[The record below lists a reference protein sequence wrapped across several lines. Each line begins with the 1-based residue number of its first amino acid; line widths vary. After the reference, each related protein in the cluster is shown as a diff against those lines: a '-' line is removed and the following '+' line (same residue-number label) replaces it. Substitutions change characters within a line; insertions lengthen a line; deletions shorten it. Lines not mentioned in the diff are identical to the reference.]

1 MASATPKAPDV
12 DPFFFADRGG
22 PGPHGPVPRGPVPRG
37 EVPPAA
43 TTLRPVASG
52 RARTA
57 PATGPAAPAGKRRRQ
72 WGGDRRTRALP
83 MVPEPVSERR
93 VAMARL
99 AIIVTVTAWLGYVIT
114 WFFDDFFH
122 PGYESAVDR
131 AESVLYLLIVSLL
144 TVSALAYLLSRLG
157 FFYRTRTHHRASR
170 AILDQF
176 FDTNTPTLT
185 TIVPSYQEDGRVI
198 RNTLLSAA
206 LQEYPNKRVV
216 LLIDD
221 PFVPKNAKAREQL
234 EAARALPGEM
244 TRLLSGPVSRFTRA
258 LQLFEASCA
267 RREPLGLG
275 SMIALASS
283 YEEAASWLEQLAG
296 GLEIIDHTDAFFAN
310 EVVLRLAASLRAI
323 GSALLA
329 SADEGVILEQQMF
342 RRLYRRLVWTFRAE
356 ITSFERKRY
365 ASLSHE
371 PNKAMNLNS
380 YMGLMGGCYREV
392 RTVTG
397 PALVRSQPGPGTLNI
412 PDPDY
417 VVTLDA
423 DSVLLPEYC
432 LRLVHLLEQNEYRDM
447 AIAQTPYSS
456 FPGSST
462 RLERIAAASTDLQH
476 IVHQGLTYYDAT
488 FWVGANAVIRKRAL
502 NEIAETSYIGDW
514 EIRHFI
520 RDRTVIEDTES
531 TIDMGIHGWRLYNCP
546 ERLSYSATPPDF
558 GSLCIQRRRWANG
571 GLLIIPKLR
580 RQSRARRA
588 LGQRTG
594 FGELF
599 LRWNYM
605 ASISWSSI
613 SLLVLLA
620 FPFSAT
626 LISPLLGLVALPY
639 FLAMASDLR
648 YCGYKRL
655 DVLRI
660 YGFNLVLLP
669 VNLAGTLSS
678 VVQGITASKAPFAR
692 TPKVRNRTVVGP
704 FFVIAPYLLIVLAG
718 GTFYFAYRNDR
729 VENMAYAALNVVLA
743 CYAAKAFIGLRNSVV
758 DVCIHATS
766 LLYKSTRRRRVPRKI
781 RRAQQQAPQ
790 PTDWRSVLEVGF
802 VEPQPA
808 PTGTARS
815 NTARSNTARSNTAR
829 SAQPWPDQPR
839 PVPPTSGQPAAGPPG
854 KKRGPA
860 HGAAESAG
868 ESRRRL
874 SLLRVLVALIVL
886 GAAGYGGLVG
896 VQTRLAGTAVV
907 HQTWFAPYVDVTLT
921 PTYQFQSSTADLARQ
936 TVLGFVVA
944 EPGTGCT
951 PSWGAAYPLAQANQS
966 LTLSSRIAQLE
977 QDGAQPIVSFG
988 GQAHTSL
995 DVGCTSVTGLAR
1007 AYQSVINSYQLTA
1020 IDLDIEGAAL
1030 NNFAA
1035 EQRRAAAVADLEQA
1049 ARAAHRQLSVW
1060 LTLPVEPSGLQGNA
1074 ISVIS
1079 SMLQDHVS
1087 ITGINVMTMDFT
1099 HAPAA
1104 GSTMLTSVESALNA
1118 THAQLADLFPRY
1130 GIRLRS
1136 QQIWQR
1142 LGATV
1147 MIGQNDIAGENFTV
1161 PDARGLVGFAGS
1173 THLGRISM
1181 WSLNRDSQCG
1191 SSFPET
1197 GLLSNTCSGTAQSSL
1212 EFSQVFGH
1220 LHGVPSVTVSA
1231 GNVQPAVANTNPA
1244 DAPYPQWSATANYP
1258 YQYKVVEDGEIYQA
1272 KWFNSGDDPQAQ
1284 VQYAWQ
1290 TPWELLGPVLP
1301 GDHAPV
1307 ITPPSPG
1314 TYPAWSIS
1322 TQYQGGDKVLY
1333 QGLPY
1338 QSKWDNQGV
1347 SPQGATTDPVDSP
1360 WKALYKVPGEP
1371 AGTSVQAPSVPASAA
1386 SSSPSAASSSSPSA
1400 GSPTP

>member
-1 MASATPKAPDV
+1 
-12 DPFFFADRGG
+12 
-22 PGPHGPVPRGPVPRG
+22 
-37 EVPPAA
+37 
-43 TTLRPVASG
+43 
-52 RARTA
+52 
-57 PATGPAAPAGKRRRQ
+57 
-72 WGGDRRTRALP
+72 
-83 MVPEPVSERR
+83 MVPQPVSDRR

-99 AIIVTVTAWLGYVIT
+99 AIIVTVTAWLGYLIT

-122 PGYESAVDR
+122 PGYETAVDR

-185 TIVPSYQEDGRVI
+185 TIIPSYQEDARVI

-206 LQEYPNKRVV
+206 LQEYPDKRVV

-221 PFVPKNAKAREQL
+221 PFVPKTAQAREQL
-234 EAARALPGEM
+234 EAARALPGEIA
-244 TRLLSGPVSRFTRA
+244 RLLSGPVSRFSRA
-258 LQLFEASCA
+258 LQVFEASCE

-283 YEEAASWLEQLAG
+283 YEEAASWLEQLAASQ
-296 GLEIIDHTDAFFAN
+296 EIIDHTDAFFAN

-323 GSALLA
+323 GMALLA

-342 RRLYRRLVWTFRAE
+342 RRLYRRLVWTFRAQV
-356 ITSFERKRY
+356 TSFERKRY

-432 LRLVHLLEQNEYRDM
+432 LRLVHLLEQSEYRDM

-462 RLERIAAASTDLQH
+462 RLERIAGASTDLQH

-558 GSLCIQRRRWANG
+558 GALCIQRRRWANG

-588 LGQRTG
+588 LGQRTR

-704 FFVIAPYLLIVLAG
+704 FFVIAPYLLIALAG
-718 GTFYFAYRNDR
+718 ATFYFAYRHHR

-758 DVCIHATS
+758 DICIHATS
-766 LLYKSTRRRRVPRKI
+766 LLYKSKRRRRVPRKI
-781 RRAQQQAPQ
+781 RRAQQEAPQ
-790 PTDWRSVLEVGF
+790 SADWRSVLEVGF

-808 PTGTARS
+808 PARS
-815 NTARSNTARSNTAR
+815 GSPRSGSGQPWPDQAWPGLAGSARPG
-829 SAQPWPDQPR
+829 SAQPWPGLAGSAQPGSVAPGPQR
-839 PVPPTSGQPAAGPPG
+839 PAQKRRAAH
-854 KKRGPA
+854 GPA
-860 HGAAESAG
+860 EPTG
-868 ESRRRL
+868 EPRRRL
-874 SLLRVLVALIVL
+874 SLLRVLVALIIL
-886 GAAGYGGLVG
+886 GGAGYGGLVG
-896 VQTRLAGTAVV
+896 VQTRLASTTVV

-944 EPGTGCT
+944 EPGAGCT
-951 PSWGAAYPLAQANQS
+951 PSWGAAYTLAQANQS
-966 LTLSSRIAQLE
+966 LALSSRVAQLA

-995 DVGCTSVTGLAR
+995 DVACTSVSGLAR
-1007 AYQSVINSYQLTA
+1007 AYQSVIDAYQVTA
-1020 IDLDIEGAAL
+1020 VDLDIEGAAL
-1030 NNFAA
+1030 SNFAA

-1079 SMLQDHVS
+1079 SMLRDHVS

-1104 GSTMLTSVESALNA
+1104 GSTMLASVQSALKS
-1118 THAQLADLFPRY
+1118 THAQLANLFPRY

-1161 PDARGLVGFAGS
+1161 PDAVGLVSFARS

-1197 GLLSNTCSGTAQSSL
+1197 GLLSNTCSGTAQSGL
-1212 EFSQVFGH
+1212 QFSQVFGQ
-1220 LHGVPSVTVSA
+1220 LHGVTSVTASA
-1231 GNVQPAVANTNPA
+1231 GDVQPAVANTDPA
-1244 DAPYPQWSATANYP
+1244 DAPYPQWSATGDYP
-1258 YQYKVVEDGEIYQA
+1258 YEYKVVEDGEIYQA

-1301 GDHAPV
+1301 GNHAPV
-1307 ITPPSPG
+1307 IATPSG
-1314 TYPAWSIS
+1314 DAYPAWSIG
-1322 TQYQGGDKVLY
+1322 TQYKGGDKVVY

-1338 QSKWDNQGV
+1338 EAKWDNQGV
-1347 SPQGATTDPVDSP
+1347 SPQDATSDPADSP

-1371 AGTSVQAPSVPASAA
+1371 AATSVQAPAVAASA
-1386 SSSPSAASSSSPSA
+1386 
-1400 GSPTP
+1400 TPAP

>member
-1 MASATPKAPDV
+1 
-12 DPFFFADRGG
+12 
-22 PGPHGPVPRGPVPRG
+22 
-37 EVPPAA
+37 
-43 TTLRPVASG
+43 
-52 RARTA
+52 
-57 PATGPAAPAGKRRRQ
+57 
-72 WGGDRRTRALP
+72 
-83 MVPEPVSERR
+83 
-93 VAMARL
+93 
-99 AIIVTVTAWLGYVIT
+99 
-114 WFFDDFFH
+114 
-122 PGYESAVDR
+122 VDR
-131 AESVLYLLIVSLL
+131 AESVLYLFIVSLL

-185 TIVPSYQEDGRVI
+185 TIIPSYQEDARVI

-206 LQEYPNKRVV
+206 LQEYPDKRVV

-221 PFVPKNAKAREQL
+221 PFVPKTAQAREQL
-234 EAARALPGEM
+234 EAARALPGEI

-258 LQLFEASCA
+258 LDVFEASCG
-267 RREPLGLG
+267 RNEPLGLG

-283 YEEAASWLEQLAG
+283 YQEAASWLEQMAA

-329 SADEGVILEQQMF
+329 SADEGVILEQQVF

-462 RLERIAAASTDLQH
+462 RLERIAGASTDLQH

-502 NEIAETSYIGDW
+502 NEIAETSYLGDW

-588 LGQRTG
+588 LGQRTR

-669 VNLAGTLSS
+669 VNLTGTLSS

-704 FFVIAPYLLIVLAG
+704 FFVIAPYLLIALAG
-718 GTFYFAYRNDR
+718 GTFYFAYRHHR

-758 DVCIHATS
+758 DVCIHATA
-766 LLYKSTRRRRVPRKI
+766 LLYKSNRRRRVPRKI
-781 RRAQQQAPQ
+781 RRAQQEAPQ
-790 PTDWRSVLEVGF
+790 LPDWRSVLEVGF

-808 PTGTARS
+808 PARS
-815 NTARSNTARSNTAR
+815 GSARSGSARSG
-829 SAQPWPDQPR
+829 SGQPWPDQAWPGQ
-839 PVPPTSGQPAAGPPG
+839 PGSAQPGSGQPAPGSQGPG
-854 KKRGPA
+854 KKRRAA
-860 HGAAESAG
+860 HGSAEPPG
-868 ESRRRL
+868 EPRRRL

-886 GAAGYGGLVG
+886 GAVGYGGLIG
-896 VQTRLAGTAVV
+896 VQTRLASTAVV

-944 EPGTGCT
+944 APGAGCA
-951 PSWGAAYPLAQANQS
+951 PSWGAGYTLAQANQS

-977 QDGAQPIVSFG
+977 QDGAEPIVSFG

-995 DVGCTSVTGLAR
+995 DVACTSVSGLAR
-1007 AYQSVINSYQLTA
+1007 AYQSVIKAYQLTT

-1030 NNFAA
+1030 SNFAA
-1035 EQRRAAAVADLEQA
+1035 EQRRAAAIADLEQA

-1079 SMLQDHVS
+1079 SMLRDHVS

-1104 GSTMLTSVESALNA
+1104 GSTMLTSVESTLNS
-1118 THAQLADLFPRY
+1118 THAQLANLFPRY
-1130 GIRLRS
+1130 GVRLRS

-1161 PDARGLVGFAGS
+1161 PDAEGLVSFAGS

-1212 EFSQVFGH
+1212 EFSQVFVQ
-1220 LHGVPSVTVSA
+1220 LHGVTSVTASA

-1244 DAPYPQWSATANYP
+1244 DAPYPQWSATGDYP
-1258 YQYKVVEDGEIYQA
+1258 YGYKVVENGEIYQA
-1272 KWFNSGDDPQAQ
+1272 KWFNTGDDPQAQ
-1284 VQYAWQ
+1284 VQYSWQ

-1301 GDHAPV
+1301 GNHAPV
-1307 ITPPSPG
+1307 IATPSG
-1314 TYPAWSIS
+1314 ASYPAWSLS
-1322 TQYQGGDKVLY
+1322 TQYQGGAKVLY
-1333 QGLPY
+1333 HGLPY
-1338 QSKWDNQGV
+1338 EAKWDNQGV
-1347 SPQGATTDPVDSP
+1347 SPEGATSDPVDSP
-1360 WKALYKVPGEP
+1360 WKALYGVPGEP
-1371 AGTSVQAPSVPASAA
+1371 AGTSVAAPTVSASA
-1386 SSSPSAASSSSPSA
+1386 
-1400 GSPTP
+1400 SPTP